1 MSATDVVDVLAPR
14 GLPDGRSV
22 QIRGRRYPVLLPRV
36 TDPRL
41 HVAAVIVTVQVL
53 GQVVLGF
60 DVSIAQILIAIG
72 TAGVLELVLVA
83 WSRQEIAWPA
93 SALLTGNGV
102 ALILRTPGTVH
113 GDWWSLNGWPIFV
126 ACSGIALLSKY
137 AITVRGRHLFNPSN
151 FGLVVIFL
159 TFGARYADPQDLWWG
174 PWSPA
179 LALTLA
185 VILVG
190 GITLARRLQLF
201 TVALTFW
208 ITFALGI
215 GVLAAGGHAITARWH
230 VGPLEDWSYWLVFV
244 TSPEIVIFVFFMIT
258 DPRTAPIGRVARA
271 AYAAGVGVL
280 AAFLAGFQHTEF
292 ATKVSLLAAL
302 TIVCGLRP
310 SLERWLAD
318 DRFAGGDN
326 AVLVPTRGAGGRL
339 RPTASGLALLVV
351 LAAASVAVISVAGS
365 STRQIRA
372 VVAPTVDAAV
382 DGGRPAIHLPAG
394 AVPKL
399 TVDPEL
405 SDIDGGVSTAEARQI
420 ARDLIEDLVIAGD
433 AVQRGDAD
441 LASVATFGDQL
452 DTIEGQIRA
461 QARAEQVAAPTYRI
475 DEGRIVLLKD
485 PVDPQSV
492 PQLGVMV
499 RGEINVVTRA
509 GRVESRVLDQ
519 QSVPYRAVYLITEVG
534 GHYLIGAQLPIETPM
549 VVGGARLG
557 SS

>member
-1 MSATDVVDVLAPR
+1 VSATDAIDVVDSAARAPER
-14 GLPDGRSV
+14 TV
-22 QIRGRRYPVLLPRV
+22 VVRGRRYPVLLPKV

-179 LALTLA
+179 LAVTLA

-190 GITLARRLQLF
+190 GVTLARRLQLF

-208 ITFALGI
+208 VTFALGI

-230 VGPLEDWSYWLVFV
+230 VGPLSDWSYWVVFV

-258 DPRTAPIGRVARA
+258 DPRTAPIGRVARPT
-271 AYAAGVGVL
+271 YAAAVGVL

-310 SLERWLAD
+310 TLERRLAD
-318 DRFAGGDN
+318 ARFTAGQSSLLRPGGGDG
-326 AVLVPTRGAGGRL
+326 TRL
-339 RPTASGLALLVV
+339 RPTASGIALLLV
-351 LAAASVAVISVAGS
+351 LAMASVAVISAAGS
-365 STRQIRA
+365 STRHIRA
-372 VVAPTVDAAV
+372 TVATAVDAKV
-382 DGGRPAIHLPAG
+382 DGGRPSIQLPAG
-394 AVPKL
+394 AVPEL

-405 SDIDGGVSTAEARQI
+405 DQIEGGVPRAQARRI
-420 ARDLIEDLVIAGD
+420 ARDLTEDLVITGD
-433 AVQRGDAD
+433 AVQRGNAD
-441 LASVATFGDQL
+441 LASVATFGSALETVQ
-452 DTIEGQIRA
+452 GQIHA
-461 QARAEQVAAPTYRI
+461 QARAERVSAPTYRI
-475 DEGRIVLLKD
+475 DAGRVVLLKD
-485 PVDPQSV
+485 PVNPQSI

-499 RGEINVVTRA
+499 RGQLNVVTRA
-509 GRVESRVLDQ
+509 GRVKSRVLDQ
-519 QSVPYRAVYLITEVG
+519 QSVPFRAVFLMTEVE
-534 GHYLIGAQLPIETPM
+534 GHYLIGAQLPADTPM

-557 SS
+557 PG